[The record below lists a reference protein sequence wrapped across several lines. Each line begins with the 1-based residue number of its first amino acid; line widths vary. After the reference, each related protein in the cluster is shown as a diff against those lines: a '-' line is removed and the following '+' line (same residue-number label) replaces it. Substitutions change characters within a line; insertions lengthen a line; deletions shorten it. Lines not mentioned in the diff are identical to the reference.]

1 MDINEILA
9 NLHTATL
16 KELLERIESG
26 NATATELNVARQM
39 LKDNNVI
46 AIATPDSPLAELEDV
61 LEDFDPEA
69 FGNVVPL
76 KG

>member
-46 AIATPDSPLAELEDV
+46 AVATPDSPLAELEDV

>member
-9 NLHTATL
+9 SLHTATL

-46 AIATPDSPLAELEDV
+46 AIATPESPLAELEEV

-76 KG
+76 KD